1 MNQIMKE
8 IPESERPYE
17 KCIRDGEA
25 VLSDSELL
33 AVILRCGTRGMN
45 SLGLGKRNP
54 ESYGAFFLPGTAWTS
69 SQFTGRSEEDSWDR
83 YREGS
88 TA

>member
-25 VLSDSELL
+25 VLSDSDS
-33 AVILRCGTRGMN
+33 AVRYQGDEFSGT
-45 SLGLGKRNP
+45 GKRNP
-54 ESYGAFFLPGTAWTS
+54 ESYGAFFLPGTTWTS
-69 SQFTGRSEEDSWDR
+69 SQFTGRSEEDPWNR